1 MRTFLP
7 TRRLPLRHRFVCFEI
22 NRGREVLVL
31 IIHVEA
37 AALCIDRIAF
47 GLAFKCQFFF
57 LAQSLTVQNT
67 DRFVAR
73 YGNPDFFCWRYID
86 DAVGG
91 SIDVAAGLAREGPF
105 INGADT
111 GVGPVTDI
119 HHTLTNRYAARLLK
133 ALATMDFN
141 YLCRK
146 ARDLADAAV
155 AGVHHVD

>member
-7 TRRLPLRHRFVCFEI
+7 TRRLPLRHRFVCFKI
-22 NRGREVLVL
+22 YRGREVLVL
-31 IIHVEA
+31 VIHVEA

-57 LAQSLTVQNT
+57 LTQSLAVQNT

-91 SIDVAAGLAREGPF
+91 RIDVPPGLPREGPF
-105 INGADT
+105 SNGAYT

-119 HHTLTNRYAARLLK
+119 HHALTIRYASGPL
-133 ALATMDFN
+133 
-141 YLCRK
+141 
-146 ARDLADAAV
+146 
-155 AGVHHVD
+155 